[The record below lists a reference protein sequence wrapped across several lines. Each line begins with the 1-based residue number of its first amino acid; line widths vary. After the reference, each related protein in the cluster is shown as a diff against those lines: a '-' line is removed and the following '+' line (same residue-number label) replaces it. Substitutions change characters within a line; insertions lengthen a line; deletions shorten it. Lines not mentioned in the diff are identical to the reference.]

1 MHTLEVRLLGG
12 ISASLDGRSLG
23 SFPTRWSAGLFAY
36 LALNHG
42 RPVPRSILATLFWP
56 EETDQRALKGLR
68 NALWRVRSQV
78 EPPRIPAS
86 LFLSTNGRDICL
98 NEQGVLV
105 DVAEFEGHLAAV
117 RKGPLTPARVE
128 SLEAGV
134 ALYRGHFL
142 DGYDFGWSVFERERL
157 RLALLASLELLLR
170 YYMDRREW
178 ILAIQKGQAVLTQDP
193 LRENVHRCL
202 MACHN
207 SMGNRPLAIRQ
218 YRECARILEE
228 ELGISPMEVTRE
240 LYRQIETGSARWTD
254 ALGLPDVALTQGLD
268 WR

>member
-12 ISASLDGRSLG
+12 ISASLDGKSLG
-23 SFPTRWSAGLFAY
+23 PFPTRWSAGLFAY
-36 LALNHG
+36 LALNQG
-42 RPVPRSILATLFWP
+42 RPVPRGILATLFWP

-68 NALWRVRSQV
+68 NALWYLRSQV
-78 EPPRIPAS
+78 EPPSVPAS
-86 LFLSTNGRDICL
+86 LFLSTTGRDICL
-98 NEQGVLV
+98 NEQGVEV
-105 DVAEFEGHLAAV
+105 DVAEFEGHVAV
-117 RKGPLTPARVE
+117 ARGGLLTPGRVQ
-128 SLEAGV
+128 SLERGV

-142 DGYDFGWSVFERERL
+142 DGYDFGWSVYERERL

-170 YYMDRREW
+170 YHMERREW
-178 ILAIQKGQAVLTQDP
+178 LLAIQKGQALLTQDP

-218 YRECARILEE
+218 YRECARILQE
-228 ELGISPMEVTRE
+228 ELGIPPMEVTRE
-240 LYRQIETGSARWTD
+240 LNRQIETGSAHWTD
-254 ALGLPDVALTQGLD
+254 ALGRPDVMLTQGLD